1 MQVLLIDDIH
11 PVLIEM
17 LKKENISIDYHPEY
31 NRDDIIKNIH
41 LYDGIVVRSK
51 IKIDKQIIDLAT
63 KLKFI
68 ARSGAGMDSI
78 DVEYAK
84 QKNIHCLN
92 SPEGNRDAVG
102 EHTLGLLLALFN
114 KITISDQQVRQGF
127 WLREANRGLEIKGK
141 TIGIIGYGNMG
152 GEFAKR
158 LYGFECRVL
167 AYDKYKTN
175 YANQYA
181 EQASLE
187 ELKKECDILSLHV
200 PLTDETKY
208 MVDKEFIN
216 SFQKPFFLLNTSRG
230 KVVNL
235 SDLICA
241 LENKKVLG
249 AGLDVLEYENFS
261 NEMSFD
267 NKAKEELNKLFAI
280 KNTVLTPHVA
290 GWTKE
295 SYYKLSYFLAK
306 KIITCVNNL

>member
-17 LKKENISIDYHPEY
+17 LENENISIVYHPEY
-31 NRDDIIKNIH
+31 NRDDIIKNIS
-41 LYDGIVVRSK
+41 LYDGIIVRSK
-51 IKIDKQIIDLAT
+51 IKIDKQIIDLGP

-78 DVEYAK
+78 DVEYAQ
-84 QKNIHCLN
+84 QKNILCIN

-102 EHTLGLLLALFN
+102 EHTLGLLLALFD
-114 KITISDQQVRQGF
+114 KITKSDKQVRQGL
-127 WLREANRGLEIKGK
+127 WLREANRGLEIKEK

-152 GEFAKR
+152 KEFAKR
-158 LYGFECRVL
+158 LCGFDCKVL
-167 AYDKYKTN
+167 AYDKYKTD
-175 YANQYA
+175 YSDQYA
-181 EQASLE
+181 KQSTLE

-200 PLTDETKY
+200 PLTEETKY

-216 SFQKPFFLLNTSRG
+216 SFNKPFFLLNTSRG
-230 KVVNL
+230 KVVKL
-235 SDLICA
+235 SDLIFA
-241 LENKKVLG
+241 LESNKVLG

-261 NEMSFD
+261 NEMFFD
-267 NKAKEELNKLFAI
+267 NKAKEELSKLFAME
-280 KNTVLTPHVA
+280 NTVLTPHVA

-306 KIITCVNNL
+306 KIISYVKNL

>member
-17 LKKENISIDYHPEY
+17 LEKENISIAYHPEY
-31 NRDDIIKNIH
+31 NREDIIKNIY
-41 LYDGIVVRSK
+41 LYDGIIVRSK
-51 IKIDKQIIDLAT
+51 IKIDKEIIDLGS

-78 DVEYAK
+78 DVEYAQ
-84 QKNIHCLN
+84 QKNILCIN

-102 EHTLGLLLALFN
+102 EHTLGLLLALFD
-114 KITISDQQVRQGF
+114 KITKSDKQVRQGL
-127 WLREANRGLEIKGK
+127 WLREKNRGLEIKEK

-152 GEFAKR
+152 KEFAKR
-158 LYGFECRVL
+158 LCGFDCKVL
-167 AYDKYKTN
+167 AYDKYKTD
-175 YANQYA
+175 YSDQYA
-181 EQASLE
+181 KQSTLD

-200 PLTDETKY
+200 PLTEETKY
-208 MVDKEFIN
+208 MVNEEFIH
-216 SFQKPFFLLNTSRG
+216 SFNKPFFLLNTSRG
-230 KVVNL
+230 KVVKL
-235 SDLICA
+235 ADLIFA
-241 LENKKVLG
+241 LENNKVLG

-267 NKAKEELNKLFAI
+267 NKAKEELSKLFAME
-280 KNTVLTPHVA
+280 NTVLTPHVA

-306 KIITCVNNL
+306 KIISYVKKL

>member
-17 LKKENISIDYHPEY
+17 LEKENISIVYHPEY
-31 NRDDIIKNIH
+31 NRDDIIKNIS
-41 LYDGIVVRSK
+41 LYDGIIVRSK
-51 IKIDKQIIDLAT
+51 IKIDKQIIDLGS

-78 DVEYAK
+78 DVEYAQ
-84 QKNIHCLN
+84 QKNILCIN

-102 EHTLGLLLALFN
+102 EHTLGLLLALFD
-114 KITISDQQVRQGF
+114 KITKSDKQVRQGL
-127 WLREANRGLEIKGK
+127 WLREANRGLEIKEK

-152 GEFAKR
+152 KEFAKR
-158 LYGFECRVL
+158 LCGFDCKVL
-167 AYDKYKTN
+167 AYDKYKTD
-175 YANQYA
+175 YSDQYA
-181 EQASLE
+181 KQSTLE

-200 PLTDETKY
+200 PLTEETKY
-208 MVDKEFIN
+208 MVDKEFIY
-216 SFQKPFFLLNTSRG
+216 SFNKPFFLLNTSRG
-230 KVVNL
+230 KVVKL
-235 SDLICA
+235 ADLIFA
-241 LENKKVLG
+241 LENNKVLG

-267 NKAKEELNKLFAI
+267 NKAKEELSKLFAME
-280 KNTVLTPHVA
+280 NTVLTPHVA

-306 KIITCVNNL
+306 KIISYVKNL

>member
-11 PVLIEM
+11 PILIEM
-17 LKKENISIDYHPEY
+17 LENENISIAYHPEY
-31 NRDDIIKNIH
+31 NREDIIKNIS
-41 LYDGIVVRSK
+41 LYDGIIVRSK
-51 IKIDKQIIDLAT
+51 IKIDKQIIDLAS

-78 DVEYAK
+78 DIEYAQ
-84 QKNIHCLN
+84 QKNILCLN

-102 EHTLGLLLALFN
+102 EHTLGLLLALFD
-114 KITISDQQVRQGF
+114 KITKSDKQVRQGL
-127 WLREANRGLEIKGK
+127 WLREANRGLEIKEK

-152 GEFAKR
+152 KEFAKR
-158 LYGFECRVL
+158 LCGFDCKVL

-175 YANQYA
+175 YSDQYA
-181 EQASLE
+181 KQSTLE

-200 PLTDETKY
+200 PLTEETKY

-216 SFQKPFFLLNTSRG
+216 SFNKPFFLLNTSRG
-230 KVVNL
+230 KVVKL
-235 SDLICA
+235 SDLIFA
-241 LENKKVLG
+241 LENNKVLG
-249 AGLDVLEYENFS
+249 TGLDVLEYENFS

-267 NKAKEELNKLFAI
+267 NKAKEELSKLFAME
-280 KNTVLTPHVA
+280 NTVLTPHVA

-306 KIITCVNNL
+306 KIISYVKNL

>member
-11 PVLIEM
+11 PILIEM
-17 LKKENISIDYHPEY
+17 LKKENISIDYHSEY

-114 KITISDQQVRQGF
+114 KITISDQQVRQGL

-175 YANQYA
+175 YANQYV

-187 ELKKECDILSLHV
+187 ELKKECDVLSLHV

-267 NKAKEELNKLFAI
+267 NKAKEELNKLFAL

-306 KIITCVNNL
+306 KIITFVSNL

>member
-11 PVLIEM
+11 PILIEM

-41 LYDGIVVRSK
+41 LYDGIIVRSK

-114 KITISDQQVRQGF
+114 KITISDQQVRQGL

-187 ELKKECDILSLHV
+187 ELKKECDVLSLHV

-267 NKAKEELNKLFAI
+267 NKAKEELNKLFAL

-306 KIITCVNNL
+306 KIITCVSNL

>member
-17 LKKENISIDYHPEY
+17 LEKENISIAYHPEY
-31 NRDDIIKNIH
+31 NREDIIKNIS
-41 LYDGIVVRSK
+41 LYDGIIVRSK
-51 IKIDKQIIDLAT
+51 IKIDKQIIDLGS

-78 DVEYAK
+78 DVEYAQ
-84 QKNIHCLN
+84 QKNIICIN

-102 EHTLGLLLALFN
+102 EHTLGLLLALFD
-114 KITISDQQVRQGF
+114 KITKSDKQVRQGL
-127 WLREANRGLEIKGK
+127 WLREANRGLEVKEK

-152 GEFAKR
+152 KEFAKR
-158 LYGFECRVL
+158 LCGFDCKVL
-167 AYDKYKTN
+167 AYDKYKTD
-175 YANQYA
+175 YSDQYA
-181 EQASLE
+181 KQSTLE

-200 PLTDETKY
+200 PLTEETKY

-216 SFQKPFFLLNTSRG
+216 SFNKPFFLLNTSRG
-230 KVVNL
+230 KVVKL
-235 SDLICA
+235 SDLIFA
-241 LENKKVLG
+241 LENNKVLG

-267 NKAKEELNKLFAI
+267 NKAKEELSKLFAME
-280 KNTVLTPHVA
+280 NTVLTPHVA

-306 KIITCVNNL
+306 KIISYVKKL

>member
-17 LKKENISIDYHPEY
+17 LEKENISIAYHPEY
-31 NRDDIIKNIH
+31 NREDIIKNIS
-41 LYDGIVVRSK
+41 LYDGIIVRSK
-51 IKIDKQIIDLAT
+51 IKIDKQIIDLGS

-78 DVEYAK
+78 DVEYAQ
-84 QKNIHCLN
+84 QKNILCIN

-102 EHTLGLLLALFN
+102 EHTLGLLLALFD
-114 KITISDQQVRQGF
+114 KITKSDKQVRQGL
-127 WLREANRGLEIKGK
+127 WLREKNRGLEIKEK

-152 GEFAKR
+152 KEFAKR
-158 LYGFECRVL
+158 LCGFDCKVL
-167 AYDKYKTN
+167 AYDKYKTD
-175 YANQYA
+175 YSDQYA
-181 EQASLE
+181 KQSTLE

-200 PLTDETKY
+200 PLTEETKY
-208 MVDKEFIN
+208 MVNEEFIN
-216 SFQKPFFLLNTSRG
+216 SFNKPFFLLNTSRG
-230 KVVNL
+230 KVVKL
-235 SDLICA
+235 SDLIFA
-241 LENKKVLG
+241 LENNKVLG

-267 NKAKEELNKLFAI
+267 NKAKEELSKLFAME
-280 KNTVLTPHVA
+280 NTVLTPHVA

-306 KIITCVNNL
+306 KIISYVKKL

>member
-17 LKKENISIDYHPEY
+17 LEKENISIAYHPEY
-31 NRDDIIKNIH
+31 NREDIIKNIS
-41 LYDGIVVRSK
+41 LYDGIIVRSK
-51 IKIDKQIIDLAT
+51 IKIDKQIIDLGS

-78 DVEYAK
+78 DVEYAQ
-84 QKNIHCLN
+84 QKNILCIN

-102 EHTLGLLLALFN
+102 EHTLGLLLALFD
-114 KITISDQQVRQGF
+114 KITKSDKQVRQGL
-127 WLREANRGLEIKGK
+127 WLREKNRGLEIKEK

-152 GEFAKR
+152 KEFAKR
-158 LYGFECRVL
+158 LCGFDCKVL
-167 AYDKYKTN
+167 AYDKYKTD
-175 YANQYA
+175 YSDQYA
-181 EQASLE
+181 KQSTLE

-200 PLTDETKY
+200 PLTEETKY

-216 SFQKPFFLLNTSRG
+216 SFNKPFFLLNTSRG
-230 KVVNL
+230 KVVKL
-235 SDLICA
+235 SDLIFA
-241 LENKKVLG
+241 LENNKVLG

-267 NKAKEELNKLFAI
+267 NKAKEELSKLFAME
-280 KNTVLTPHVA
+280 NTVLTPHVA

-306 KIITCVNNL
+306 KIISYVKKL

>member
-17 LKKENISIDYHPEY
+17 LEKENISIAYHPEY
-31 NRDDIIKNIH
+31 NREDIIKNIS
-41 LYDGIVVRSK
+41 LYDGIIVRSK
-51 IKIDKQIIDLAT
+51 IKIDKQIIDLGS

-78 DVEYAK
+78 DVEYAQ
-84 QKNIHCLN
+84 QKNILCIN

-102 EHTLGLLLALFN
+102 EHTLGLLLALFD
-114 KITISDQQVRQGF
+114 KITKSDKQVRQGL
-127 WLREANRGLEIKGK
+127 WLREANRGLEVKEK

-152 GEFAKR
+152 KEFAKR
-158 LYGFECRVL
+158 LCGFDCKVL
-167 AYDKYKTN
+167 AYDKYKTD
-175 YANQYA
+175 YSDQYA
-181 EQASLE
+181 KQSTLE

-200 PLTDETKY
+200 PLTEETKY

-216 SFQKPFFLLNTSRG
+216 SFNKPFFLLNTSRG
-230 KVVNL
+230 KVVKL
-235 SDLICA
+235 SDLIFA
-241 LENKKVLG
+241 LENNKVLG

-267 NKAKEELNKLFAI
+267 NKAKEELSKLFVME
-280 KNTVLTPHVA
+280 NTVLTPHVA

-306 KIITCVNNL
+306 KIISYVKKL

>member
-17 LKKENISIDYHPEY
+17 LEKENISIAYHPEY
-31 NRDDIIKNIH
+31 NRENIIKNIS
-41 LYDGIVVRSK
+41 LYDGIIVRSK
-51 IKIDKQIIDLAT
+51 IKIDKEIIDLGS

-78 DVEYAK
+78 DVEYAQ
-84 QKNIHCLN
+84 QKNILCIN

-102 EHTLGLLLALFN
+102 EHTLGLLLALFD
-114 KITISDQQVRQGF
+114 KITKSDKQVRQGL
-127 WLREANRGLEIKGK
+127 WLREANRGLEIKEK

-152 GEFAKR
+152 KEFAKR
-158 LYGFECRVL
+158 LCGFDCKVL
-167 AYDKYKTN
+167 AYDKYKTD
-175 YANQYA
+175 YSDQYA
-181 EQASLE
+181 KQSTLE

-200 PLTDETKY
+200 PLTYETKY
-208 MVDKEFIN
+208 MVDEEFIN

-230 KVVNL
+230 KVVKL
-235 SDLICA
+235 SDLIFA
-241 LENKKVLG
+241 LESNKVLG

-267 NKAKEELNKLFAI
+267 NKAKEELSKLFAME
-280 KNTVLTPHVA
+280 NTVLTPHVA

-306 KIITCVNNL
+306 KIITCINNL

>member
-17 LKKENISIDYHPEY
+17 LEKENISIAYRPEY
-31 NRDDIIKNIH
+31 NREDIIKNIS
-41 LYDGIVVRSK
+41 LYDGIIVRSK
-51 IKIDKQIIDLAT
+51 IKIDKEIIDLGS

-78 DVEYAK
+78 DVEYAQ
-84 QKNIHCLN
+84 QKNIICIN

-102 EHTLGLLLALFN
+102 EHTLGLLLALFD
-114 KITISDQQVRQGF
+114 KITKSDKQVRQGL
-127 WLREANRGLEIKGK
+127 WLREANRGLEVKEK

-152 GEFAKR
+152 KEFAKR
-158 LYGFECRVL
+158 LCGFDCKVL
-167 AYDKYKTN
+167 AYDKYKTD
-175 YANQYA
+175 YSDQYA
-181 EQASLE
+181 KQSTLE

-200 PLTDETKY
+200 PLTEETKY

-216 SFQKPFFLLNTSRG
+216 SFNKPFFLLNTSRG
-230 KVVNL
+230 KVVKL
-235 SDLICA
+235 SDLIFA
-241 LENKKVLG
+241 LENNKVLG

-267 NKAKEELNKLFAI
+267 NKAKEELSKLFAME
-280 KNTVLTPHVA
+280 NTVLTPHVA

-306 KIITCVNNL
+306 KIISYVKKL

>member
-11 PVLIEM
+11 PILIEM
-17 LKKENISIDYHPEY
+17 LENENISIAYHPEY
-31 NRDDIIKNIH
+31 NREDIIKNIS
-41 LYDGIVVRSK
+41 LYDGIIVRSK
-51 IKIDKQIIDLAT
+51 IKVDKQIIDLAS

-78 DVEYAK
+78 DIEYAQ
-84 QKNIHCLN
+84 QKNILCLN

-102 EHTLGLLLALFN
+102 EHTLGLLLALFD
-114 KITISDQQVRQGF
+114 KITKSDKQVRQGL
-127 WLREANRGLEIKGK
+127 WLREANRGLEIKEK

-152 GEFAKR
+152 KEFAKR
-158 LYGFECRVL
+158 LCGFDCKVL

-175 YANQYA
+175 YSDQYA
-181 EQASLE
+181 KQSTLE

-200 PLTDETKY
+200 PLTEETKY

-216 SFQKPFFLLNTSRG
+216 SFNKPFFLLNTSRG
-230 KVVNL
+230 KVVKL
-235 SDLICA
+235 SDLIFA
-241 LENKKVLG
+241 LENNKVLG
-249 AGLDVLEYENFS
+249 TGLDVLEYENFS

-267 NKAKEELNKLFAI
+267 NKAKEELSKLFAME
-280 KNTVLTPHVA
+280 NTVLTPHVA

-306 KIITCVNNL
+306 KIISYVKNL

>member
-17 LKKENISIDYHPEY
+17 LEGENISIAYHPEY
-31 NRDDIIKNIH
+31 NREDIIKNIS
-41 LYDGIVVRSK
+41 LYEGIIVRSK
-51 IKIDKQIIDLAT
+51 IKIDQQIIDLGS

-78 DVEYAK
+78 DVEYAQ
-84 QKNIHCLN
+84 QKNILCIN

-102 EHTLGLLLALFN
+102 EHTLGLLLALFD
-114 KITISDQQVRQGF
+114 KITLSDKQVRQGL
-127 WLREANRGLEIKGK
+127 WLREANRGLEVKEK

-152 GEFAKR
+152 KEFAKR
-158 LYGFECRVL
+158 LCGFDCKVL
-167 AYDKYKTN
+167 AYDKYKTD
-175 YANQYA
+175 YSDQYA
-181 EQASLE
+181 KQSTLE

-200 PLTDETKY
+200 PLTEETKF

-230 KVVNL
+230 KVVKL
-235 SDLICA
+235 SDLIFA
-241 LENKKVLG
+241 LENNKLLG

-267 NKAKEELNKLFAI
+267 NKAKEELSKLFAME
-280 KNTVLTPHVA
+280 NTVLTPHVA
-290 GWTKE
+290 GWTRE

-306 KIITCVNNL
+306 KIISYVKNL